1 MQIIFESRHTTRGAL
16 REEALLR
23 VRFVLRRLGA
33 IVPRVKVMFTDI
45 NGPRGGVD
53 KHCLLEVKTEKSG
66 VLVISSLA
74 RDWRTALDEGLDRLV
89 RGLTRTLHRQ
99 HKSVR
104 GRLIKPDAESL

>member
-1 MQIIFESRHTTRGAL
+1 
-16 REEALLR
+16 
-23 VRFVLRRLGA
+23 
-33 IVPRVKVMFTDI
+33 
-45 NGPRGGVD
+45 
-53 KHCLLEVKTEKSG
+53 

-99 HKSVR
+99 HKPVR

>member
-1 MQIIFESRHTTRGAL
+1 MQVIFESRHPQGGAL
-16 REEALLR
+16 REEALRR

-33 IVPRVKVMFTDI
+33 VVPRAKVMFTDI

-74 RDWRTALDEGLDRLV
+74 SDWRTALDEGLDRLV
-89 RGLTRTLHRQ
+89 RALTRTLHRQ
-99 HKSVR
+99 QKPVR
-104 GRLIKPDAESL
+104 GRLVKQDAETL